1 MIELVVKVSDSEQTL
16 TEKFLIMEEG
26 LSLSHDDTTLKTYV
40 DSVVEKFKTMES
52 DINIKIKTKMD
63 W

>member
-1 MIELVVKVSDSEQTL
+1 MIELVIKVSDSEQTL